1 MMHFEKGI
9 EFGIKPRWD
18 KKVNVW
24 CQMKSSSLG
33 IASDRGQANEFPVQ
47 TILGVFDDQWK
58 AMNFCTLLANEYRN
72 EFRRH
77 LFIDTVAK

>member
-9 EFGIKPRWD
+9 EFGIRPRLD

-24 CQMKSSSLG
+24 CQMKSTSLG
-33 IASDRGQANEFPVQ
+33 IESDRGQANEFPIQ

-58 AMNFCTLLANEYRN
+58 AMNFCSRLANELRD
-72 EFRRH
+72 EFIRH
-77 LFIDTVAK
+77 VFVDKGVK